1 MVLLGTLAL
10 PLSIVFEIYALK
22 NPSDYRLK
30 IAATVT
36 SLYSLLYFLQFP
48 PAGTFMQLWP
58 LGMNIYSQANR
69 CINHLWLRD
78 SDEFA
83 RKVEVAAVDEKKRW
97 AKLSVTEALDISLTT
112 RGLGWFV
119 TSGFFFRIQCSV

>member
-1 MVLLGTLAL
+1 
-10 PLSIVFEIYALK
+10 
-22 NPSDYRLK
+22 
-30 IAATVT
+30 
-36 SLYSLLYFLQFP
+36 
-48 PAGTFMQLWP
+48 MQLWP